1 MSSSPRP
8 PDARSLVA
16 VAACSSAS
24 IACSTLLAFCLLF
37 CLCVA
42 SLLGL
47 SFAET
52 EKKEVC
58 VTCSKTTATKHIAV
72 VMNPQ
77 SRS

>member
-52 EKKEVC
+52 EKKRYVSH
-58 VTCSKTTATKHIAV
+58 VAKL
-72 VMNPQ
+72 PQ
-77 SRS
+77 PSTLQ